1 MAKFKVGDK
10 VRILDG
16 SCIKCYYGNWI
27 PDMKKLVGREGIIK
41 GIASNKKAY
50 WVEGIDIKNYIF
62 DERGLELVEN
72 NQQNMRYP
80 LTQEDTKNL
89 IKNQKITA
97 KYMVKI
103 DNKFYC
109 VQSVYLDNGEE
120 VYLQPYEV
128 KETTTTIKIKDWK
141 EV

>member
-16 SCIKCYYGNWI
+16 SCIKHYYGNWV

-50 WVEGIDIKNYIF
+50 WVEGIDINNYIF

-72 NQQNMRYP
+72 NQQNMIYH
-80 LTQEDTKNL
+80 LTQKDIKNL
-89 IKNQKITA
+89 VKNQKNTTTHMIE
-97 KYMVKI
+97 I
-103 DNKFYC
+103 DNKFYY
-109 VQSVYLDNGEE
+109 VQSIYSDNGEE
-120 VYLQPYEV
+120 VYLLLCEV
-128 KETTTTIKIKDWK
+128 KETTTVIKIKD
-141 EV
+141 

>member
-16 SCIKCYYGNWI
+16 SCIKHYYGNWV
-27 PDMKKLVGREGIIK
+27 PGMKKLVGREGIIK

-50 WVEGIDIKNYIF
+50 WVEGIDINDYIF

-80 LTQEDTKNL
+80 LTQEDIKNL

-109 VQSVYLDNGEE
+109 VQSIYLDNGEE

>member
-1 MAKFKVGDK
+1 MAKFKIGDK

-16 SCIKCYYGNWI
+16 SYIRNYYGNWV
-27 PDMKKLVGREGIIK
+27 PGMKKFVGREGIIK

-50 WVEGIDIKNYIF
+50 WVEGIDINDYIF

-80 LTQEDTKNL
+80 LTQEDIKNL

-109 VQSVYLDNGEE
+109 VQSIYLDNGEE

-128 KETTTTIKIKDWK
+128 KETTTKIEIKDWK